1 MRAADGDP
9 LPWANVVRGLTDDGE
24 VLWDELA
31 PWEKANEALTGVAVV
46 PVSVIGP
53 VPISLGEYELR
64 EPDGDVG
71 ETGRICSGGLLSW
84 MVSQP
89 SAPIATTALGPASVE

>member
-1 MRAADGDP
+1 MELRRWPRKNDAESIRARQD
-9 LPWANVVRGLTDDGE
+9 VVRGLTDDGE

-64 EPDGDVG
+64 EPDGDV
-71 ETGRICSGGLLSW
+71 
-84 MVSQP
+84 V
-89 SAPIATTALGPASVE
+89 